1 MISKARKNASRFC
14 DDNVARKLSSVLEPS
29 LGRVDACAIMK
40 YLLGG
45 RDAVNL
51 RLWRRSYSSI
61 LFNLPRYREM
71 HSIAISPGVEDSAH
85 LRTLSSSPISIPF
98 SSPSLLLSAPT
109 APLQRS
115 LSRSS
120 ESPEEGVGAGR
131 ELHPA
136 DNTSWT
142 DNEPA
147 RLSSYVQPQPPVSI
161 LSPPRPRRALLCLF
175 LERRANPLR
184 ELPAE
189 ISVTNL

>member
-1 MISKARKNASRFC
+1 MLHGNYRVWNYHRF
-14 DDNVARKLSSVLEPS
+14 RRP
-29 LGRVDACAIMK
+29 GRVDARAIMK

-51 RLWRRSYSSI
+51 QRRRWRRRRRRWWCSCSSI

-85 LRTLSSSPISIPF
+85 LRTLSSPRPPTPF
-98 SSPSLLLSAPT
+98 NV
-109 APLQRS
+109 RS
-115 LSRSS
+115 LVPASCRRR
-120 ESPEEGVGAGR
+120 GWGAGR

-147 RLSSYVQPQPPVSI
+147 RLSSY
-161 LSPPRPRRALLCLF
+161 RTNR
-175 LERRANPLR
+175 
-184 ELPAE
+184 LPAPRHSPAASPRGCSTLE
-189 ISVTNL
+189 SPARVSGGN